1 MAIFAGV
8 VLIYWFRLFQLQ
20 ILDERY
26 TIDAR
31 SNAIRHKVQ
40 YPGRGLILDRDGRIL
55 VYNEAVYDLMVVP
68 GQVDADSVDWNL
80 LARLIEVDSAG
91 VRERYRKARAYSR
104 YAPSVF
110 EKQISKEVYPFF
122 RFLCAEPQPATLF
135 AACGSSCAWRCRRGE
150 CGRNPGKPWVQPR

>member
-110 EKQISKEVYPFF
+110 EKQISKEVYGRLQEYMY
-122 RFLCAEPQPATLF
+122 RFSGFYVQSRSLRRYLRPV
-135 AACGSSCAWRCRRGE
+135 AAHVLGDVGE
-150 CGRNPGKPWVQPR
+150 VC